1 MTMATLDRLFPGPTT
16 EGHEQ
21 ATLAASVGG
30 LGWRRA
36 SDVARPANLGALVMA
51 TPKVHS
57 MAQAAARAGLLSDGQ
72 VEALLAE
79 RLREVEEAYL
89 HTLDERERIRAE
101 DFLRKA
107 RIAAAEQWH
116 RAQAGA
122 GEDAVGAPQADVA
135 YVGDGEVLP
144 VEGNSEVDGGQ
155 ADIENVSRRLA
166 SPHLQKELC
175 KLLDCIRG

>member
-1 MTMATLDRLFPGPTT
+1 
-16 EGHEQ
+16 
-21 ATLAASVGG
+21 
-30 LGWRRA
+30 
-36 SDVARPANLGALVMA
+36 MA

-107 RIAAAEQWH
+107 
-116 RAQAGA
+116 
-122 GEDAVGAPQADVA
+122 
-135 YVGDGEVLP
+135 
-144 VEGNSEVDGGQ
+144 
-155 ADIENVSRRLA
+155 
-166 SPHLQKELC
+166 
-175 KLLDCIRG
+175 